1 MENFD
6 EMTEMAAMRQE
17 MASLRERL
25 DAQMIISEDH
35 IRRSM
40 KDNVMKIK
48 TGVVLLCILAT
59 AAMAYCYWLFEDIL
73 GLSLVFTIFTL
84 VYLAAA
90 VAFSIWSVSK
100 LKPSDMMGENL
111 SSAGRELALMKK
123 RGNAWKRVA
132 FITVA
137 IWFVWFVI
145 EVVNSGQD
153 SETVYSLLAG
163 CGFGLLAG
171 LVCGF
176 IYDRRQTAMI
186 NGMLRQID
194 ELTK

>member
-25 DAQMIISEDH
+25 DGQMIISEDH

-59 AAMAYCYWLFEDIL
+59 AAMACCYWLFEDSL

-153 SETVYSLLAG
+153 SKTVYSSLAG
-163 CGFGLLAG
+163 CGFGLLVG

>member
-25 DAQMIISEDH
+25 DGQMIISEDH

-59 AAMAYCYWLFEDIL
+59 AAMACCYWLFEDSL

-153 SETVYSLLAG
+153 SETVYISLAG

>member
-25 DAQMIISEDH
+25 DGQMIISEDH

-59 AAMAYCYWLFEDIL
+59 AAMAYCYWLFEDSL

-90 VAFSIWSVSK
+90 VAFSIWCVSK

-132 FITVA
+132 LITVA
-137 IWFVWFVI
+137 IWFVWLVI

-153 SETVYSLLAG
+153 SKTVYSSLAG
-163 CGFGLLAG
+163 CGFGLLVG